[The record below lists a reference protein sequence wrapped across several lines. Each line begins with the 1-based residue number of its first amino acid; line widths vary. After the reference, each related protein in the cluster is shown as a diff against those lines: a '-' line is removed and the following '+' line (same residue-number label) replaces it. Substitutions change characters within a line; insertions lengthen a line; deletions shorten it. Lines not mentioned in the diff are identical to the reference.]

1 MSGFSAQWLALREPA
16 DRAARNAPLAARLSE
31 LMAAHDPIRITDL
44 GAGTGSNL
52 RASVELFGPRQD
64 WTLLDHD
71 AGLLK
76 AARMELSA
84 WAEQAQEDGDWL
96 VLQKGG
102 RRIRVAC
109 RTGDLAAQPELVRAA
124 SPHLV
129 TASAFFDLA
138 SAAWI
143 ARFADEVAQAG
154 AAFYTVLTCDGADGW
169 QPPHAMDA
177 AIAIAFRVHQSR
189 SKGFGPAAG
198 NGASAALAAAFR
210 RTGYA
215 VEQAPSPWRLSPGD
229 PLIPAL
235 AAGTA
240 QAAVET
246 GAVPP
251 DAARQWAAAR
261 ARAGCIIGHLDLLA
275 VPPGFTIPGG

>member
-16 DRAARNAPLAARLSE
+16 DRGARNAPLAARLSD
-31 LMAAHDPIRITDL
+31 LMAAYDPIRITDL

-52 RASVELFGPRQD
+52 RASAELFGPRQD

-71 AGLLK
+71 AGLLT
-76 AARMELSA
+76 AARAELSA
-84 WAEQAQEDGDWL
+84 WAEQAEEEGDWL
-96 VLQKGG
+96 VLHKGG

-154 AAFYTVLTCDGADGW
+154 ATFYTVLTCDGADVW
-169 QPPHAMDA
+169 APPHPRDA
-177 AIAIAFRVHQSR
+177 AIATAFHAHQGR
-189 SKGFGPAAG
+189 DKGFGPAAG
-198 NGASAALAAAFR
+198 NGASAALEAAFR
-210 RTGYA
+210 RAGYA
-215 VEQAPSPWRLSPGD
+215 VEHAPSPWRLLPGD
-229 PLIPAL
+229 PLLPAL
-235 AAGTA
+235 AEGTA

-246 GAVPP
+246 GAISP
-251 DAARQWAAAR
+251 DEARQWVAAR
-261 ARAGCIIGHLDLLA
+261 AQAGCVIGHLDLLS
-275 VPPGFTIPGG
+275 VPPGVTIPGG